1 MSSFTHYIGLAI
13 IGALLYGVIKCVYNL
28 TLHPLARFPGPL
40 LHRATRLSSCARL
53 IQGRLPY
60 DVLDLHR
67 QYGHVVR
74 IAPDELSFAHA
85 DAWKEI
91 YGRRPMGTSAA
102 GPEELPKYS
111 TFYRNAGLPHSIVN
125 EDRENHALL
134 RRMLSP
140 GFSERALRNQEP
152 VIGGYVDLLMRQ
164 LHRHSKVRETDV
176 QGDDDLDLSGTGC
189 ESTLELQ
196 GQQVGAPKPVDL
208 KDWYI
213 WTTFDV
219 IGDLCFGEPFGGLE
233 RGRYDPWVA
242 QLNSAGPISAWLWTI
257 KYLGWDRVL
266 VRLMR
271 WLVLNRVELARR
283 TTERLQRRMAMPT
296 ERLDLV
302 AGLLKKREGSAL
314 EPLQIRV
321 NVGTLVLAGSET
333 TSTLLCGV
341 TFLVLKHREV
351 MMRLRE
357 EVRSSFAREEDIT
370 ISSVTKLTYMSA
382 CLDEALRCYPPAAA
396 GMPRE
401 VPTGG
406 TTVAG
411 EILPEG
417 TACAVWQWSLF
428 HNENLAHAE
437 MRLILSKLIFNFDM
451 ELVDP
456 GDDWLNQKS
465 YLFWHKTPL
474 KVYLTAVRRNE

>member
-40 LHRATRLSSCARL
+40 LHRATRLSSCVRL
-53 IQGRLPY
+53 VQGRLPY

-152 VIGGYVDLLMRQ
+152 VIGGYVDSLMRQ
-164 LHRHSKVRETDV
+164 LHRHNKVRETDV
-176 QGDDDLDLSGTGC
+176 
-189 ESTLELQ
+189 
-196 GQQVGAPKPVDL
+196 QQVGAPKPVDL

-417 TACAVWQWSLF
+417 
-428 HNENLAHAE
+428 
-437 MRLILSKLIFNFDM
+437 LIFNFDM

-474 KVYLTAVRRNE
+474 KVYLTAVRRNEQLAF